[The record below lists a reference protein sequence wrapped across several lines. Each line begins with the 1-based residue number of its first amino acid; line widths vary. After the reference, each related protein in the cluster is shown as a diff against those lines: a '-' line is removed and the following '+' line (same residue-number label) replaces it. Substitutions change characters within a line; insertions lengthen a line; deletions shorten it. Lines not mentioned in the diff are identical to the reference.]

1 MPCVATSTAAH
12 LAGYPAGTSG
22 SILTTVDGR
31 PVPRTNWSDHYR
43 KVCAEVG
50 LTGRTRT
57 VGVMGSDAMIGVSA
71 AIRDETALSA
81 GDSIDVE
88 LVHDDTPRAVDVSP
102 DFADA
107 MAGVPGTREFFDGLA
122 NSLQRFHIDN
132 VNEAKAPDTRQR
144 RIDKAVSLFADGKKR

>member
-1 MPCVATSTAAH
+1 MTEEPRVRFQAVLRQAEGKQATGFVVPPDVIERLGGGKRPPVRVT
-12 LAGYPAGTSG
+12 LNGYE
-22 SILTTVDGR
+22 
-31 PVPRTNWSDHYR
+31 YR
-43 KVCAEVG
+43 S
-50 LTGRTRT
+50 T
-57 VGVMGSDAMIGVSA
+57 VGVMGGDAMIGVSA
-71 AIRDETALSA
+71 AIRDETGLSA

-132 VNEAKAPDTRQR
+132 INAAKAPDTRQR
-144 RIDKAVSLFADGKKR
+144 RIDKAVSLFADGKTR